1 MKTSAIEWLAAA
13 LLCLG
18 GHAAVAAG
26 SAGSLAGTW
35 SLDDR
40 SSDDP
45 VGEIGGK
52 HGNGIAKQIVRNVN
66 IFGFPVGSVL
76 PGEEQEKEDPL
87 TPQQVVGALSYVF
100 EATYKLQITQNDS
113 TTEVRYGN
121 SPTMVYRTPT
131 TFDHDGWTSK
141 VEWHNGALTI
151 EHERPSD
158 GAHVSERYWVVA
170 KADELHW
177 TAQFKRA
184 KSGTVDVKRVFYR
197 APVDQDAN
205 LPLTAQISP

>member
-1 MKTSAIEWLAAA
+1 VKTRAIEWLAAA

-100 EATYKLQITQNDS
+100 EAT
-113 TTEVRYGN
+113 
-121 SPTMVYRTPT
+121 
-131 TFDHDGWTSK
+131 
-141 VEWHNGALTI
+141 
-151 EHERPSD
+151 
-158 GAHVSERYWVVA
+158 
-170 KADELHW
+170 
-177 TAQFKRA
+177 
-184 KSGTVDVKRVFYR
+184 
-197 APVDQDAN
+197 
-205 LPLTAQISP
+205 

>member
-1 MKTSAIEWLAAA
+1 MKTRSVEWLAVA

-18 GHAAVAAG
+18 GHAAAAAE

-45 VGEIGGK
+45 VSEIGGK
-52 HGNGIAKQIVRNVN
+52 HGNGIAKQIVRSVN
-66 IFGFPVGSVL
+66 IFGFPVGTVL
-76 PGEEQEKEDPL
+76 PGEGQEKEDPL

-100 EATYKLQITQNDS
+100 EATYKLRITQVDA

-121 SPTMVYRTPT
+121 SPT
-131 TFDHDGWTSK
+131 
-141 VEWHNGALTI
+141 
-151 EHERPSD
+151 D

-184 KSGTVDVKRVFYR
+184 RTGSIDVKRVYYR
-197 APVDQDAN
+197 APTDQDTK
-205 LPLTAQISP
+205 LPLTAQLSP